1 MSAAQV
7 NDKFSCMSSVLASA
21 QQGFTGLLDFM
32 YIPKLAFL
40 SQGSPEVQQ
49 DTELRGMFELLSA
62 QQTSTTHCFKGYLS
76 NTYLRMVYF
85 VFTAFIDVF

>member
-21 QQGFTGLLDFM
+21 QQGFTVPLDFM
-32 YIPKLAFL
+32 YIQKLAFL
-40 SQGSPEVQQ
+40 SQGSLEVHQ
-49 DTELRGMFELLSA
+49 DTVLRGMFELSA
-62 QQTSTTHCFKGYLS
+62 QQTSSTHCFKGYLS

-85 VFTAFIDVF
+85 VFIAFRDVF